1 MFGDIIYVER
11 KPILLGSTKV
21 RENEYSKWIDKLIF
35 RTMSYRHFG
44 IEVENNYVIHFHANS
59 FHMRKHAEIKKV
71 SMETFLLGGEKV
83 IMHHI
88 KDSYARERIVTRA
101 YSALGKREECYS
113 INKNNCEHFVYW
125 CATGNPYSTQTYFIN
140 KGQDVWMLRK
150 KVVPFTVKTKNRTLR
165 LSMDIYKRIL
175 RRA

>member
-11 KPILLGSTKV
+11 KPIFWGSTKV
-21 RENEYSKWIDKLIF
+21 RENEDSKWIDKLIF

-44 IEVENNYVIHFHANS
+44 VEVENNCVIHFHANS

-71 SMETFLLGGEKV
+71 SMDTFLLGGEK
-83 IMHHI
+83 
-88 KDSYARERIVTRA
+88 
-101 YSALGKREECYS
+101 EECYS

-150 KVVPFTVKTKNRTLR
+150 KVVPFTVRTKNRTLR